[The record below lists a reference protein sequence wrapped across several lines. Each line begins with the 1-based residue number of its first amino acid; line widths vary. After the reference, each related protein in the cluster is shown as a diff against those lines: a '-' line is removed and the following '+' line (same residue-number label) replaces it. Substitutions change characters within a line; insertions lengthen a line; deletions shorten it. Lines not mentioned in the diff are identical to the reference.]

1 MYNYNSNRA
10 DIEASLGYQYAFINR
25 GKTLVTKG
33 VTPFSTRFTI
43 YDASKCISP
52 EYKLK
57 KGSMSSFKCLGNY
70 EFTPEDSSFVTDTFI
85 PNLSNYLGRD
95 YEESYKSLRELKD
108 SEGNLFFSVNRE
120 DSDKTTGDDEHM
132 LTKVIVFGN
141 NRAAQYARDSYLDS
155 HPSAH
160 WIKGTS
166 FVKDGEWLI
175 RYATSQNFEGTRFNE
190 VVIDGSLLLSVN
202 TAEMTRITNE
212 LRAAMESERRG

>member
-10 DIEASLGYQYAFINR
+10 EIEASLGYQYAFINR

-85 PNLSNYLGRD
+85 PNLSNYLGHD
-95 YEESYKSLRELKD
+95 YEESYNNLRELKD

-120 DSDKTTGDDEHM
+120 DSDNTNGDGEHM

-141 NRAAQYARDSYLDS
+141 NTLAKQAKDKYLDS
-155 HPSAH
+155 HPSAQQDDY
-160 WIKGTS
+160 ITI
-166 FVKDGEWLI
+166 KDGNWLI
-175 RYATSQNFEGTRFNE
+175 RYTASRNFEGVSFNE
-190 VVIDGSLLLSVN
+190 VVMDGSLLLSV
-202 TAEMTRITNE
+202 TSSDMDRITNE
-212 LRAAMESERRG
+212 LRVAMVSARRS